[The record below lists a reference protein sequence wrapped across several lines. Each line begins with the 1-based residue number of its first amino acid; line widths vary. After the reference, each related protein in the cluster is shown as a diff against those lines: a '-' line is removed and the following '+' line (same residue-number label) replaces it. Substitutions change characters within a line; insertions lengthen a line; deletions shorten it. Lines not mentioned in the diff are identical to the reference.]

1 MLHRAQ
7 PVVDSRIRKLLRINA
22 ESAEDLVT
30 GHINAP
36 RVEVDSED
44 VEEDVVAG
52 EDEEAVVDG
61 KADNRRML
69 LWRRRR
75 QRLPKVYCKHHRELP
90 QCPAL
95 RETSCALSW
104 PARTAVGAVGWSGAS

>member
-1 MLHRAQ
+1 ML
-7 PVVDSRIRKLLRINA
+7 PTNA
-22 ESAEDLVT
+22 ESAEDLAI

-36 RVEVDSED
+36 REAVECED
-44 VEEDVVAG
+44 VEEDVVAE
-52 EDEEAVVDG
+52 EDEEAVVDS
-61 KADNRRML
+61 KVDNRLML

-75 QRLPKVYCKHHRELP
+75 QRLPKVDCNHRRELP

-104 PARTAVGAVGWSGAS
+104 LARIAARAVRLSGAS

>member
-7 PVVDSRIRKLLRINA
+7 PVVDNRIRKLLLINA
-22 ESAEDLVT
+22 ESAEDLVI

-44 VEEDVVAG
+44 VEEDIVAG

-61 KADNRRML
+61 KEDNWLML

-75 QRLPKVYCKHHRELP
+75 Q
-90 QCPAL
+90 
-95 RETSCALSW
+95 
-104 PARTAVGAVGWSGAS
+104 